1 MENNF
6 EQYEA
11 LLGSASEAAEA
22 CLDLEGGAFF
32 LAWAGELIQDLA
44 GKGYFRSARLAAQKL
59 CEAVGVD
66 RVWAESDE
74 LAPAE
79 KQVWLNLF
87 AETLMDHAMTVA
99 E

>member
-6 EQYEA
+6 EQYGA
-11 LLGSASEAAEA
+11 LLGSASEVAEA
-22 CLDLEGGAFF
+22 CLDMEGGVFF

-44 GKGYFRSARLAAQKL
+44 GKGYCRSACLTAQRL

-66 RVWAESDE
+66 RVWSERDE
-74 LAPAE
+74 LELPE
-79 KQVWLNLF
+79 KQAWLNLF
-87 AETLMDHAMTVA
+87 AETLMAHVMTVA

>member
-6 EQYEA
+6 EQYGT
-11 LLGSASEAAEA
+11 LLDSASEATEA
-22 CLDLEGGAFF
+22 CLDMEGGAFF

-44 GKGYFRSARLAAQKL
+44 DKGYCRSACLTAQKL
-59 CEAVGVD
+59 CETVGID
-66 RVWAESDE
+66 WAWEEHNKLD
-74 LAPAE
+74 LVE

-87 AETLMDHAMTVA
+87 AETLMDHVMTVA

>member
-6 EQYEA
+6 EQYGT
-11 LLGSASEAAEA
+11 LLDSASETAEA
-22 CLDLEGGAFF
+22 CLDMEGGAFF

-44 GKGYFRSARLAAQKL
+44 DKGYCRSACLTAQKI

-66 RVWAESDE
+66 RVRAESDD

-87 AETLMDHAMTVA
+87 AETLMDHVITVA
-99 E
+99 K